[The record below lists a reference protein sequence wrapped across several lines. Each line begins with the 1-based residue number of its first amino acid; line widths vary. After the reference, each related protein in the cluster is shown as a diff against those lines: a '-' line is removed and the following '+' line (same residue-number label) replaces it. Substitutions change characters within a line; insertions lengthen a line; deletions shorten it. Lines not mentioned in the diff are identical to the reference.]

1 MNDMLTMPDRSKSVS
16 FLVILSFVSAALHMV
31 LIIMLG
37 ITSIGPDFDSGGS
50 PISNWE
56 TIPSRISDITTMG
69 WILGLS
75 IAFNILIG
83 VGLLMMERWARVL
96 GLVGYILLAIS
107 QLIAIF
113 TATYYSN
120 YVVIGLVISI
130 VFVIVLNRRAV
141 KQALD

>member
-1 MNDMLTMPDRSKSVS
+1 MNDMLTKPDQSNSVS

-56 TIPSRISDITTMG
+56 TIPSRTRDITTMG

-83 VGLLMMERWARVL
+83 VGLLMMQRWARVL

-107 QLIAIF
+107 QLITIF
-113 TATYYSN
+113 TPMYYTN
-120 YVVIGLVISI
+120 YVVIGPVISI
-130 VFVIVLNRRAV
+130 VFVIVLSRRAV
-141 KQALD
+141 KQALY

>member
-1 MNDMLTMPDRSKSVS
+1 VNDMLTMPDRSKSVS

>member
-1 MNDMLTMPDRSKSVS
+1 MNDMLTMPDQSKSVS
-16 FLVILSFVSAALHMV
+16 FLAILSFVSAALHIV

-37 ITSIGPDFDSGGS
+37 ITFIGPDFDSGGS
-50 PISNWE
+50 PISNLE
-56 TIPSRISDITTMG
+56 TIPSRTRDITTMG

-83 VGLLMMERWARVL
+83 VGLLLMQRWARVL

-120 YVVIGLVISI
+120 YVVIGPVISI

-141 KQALD
+141 KQALA